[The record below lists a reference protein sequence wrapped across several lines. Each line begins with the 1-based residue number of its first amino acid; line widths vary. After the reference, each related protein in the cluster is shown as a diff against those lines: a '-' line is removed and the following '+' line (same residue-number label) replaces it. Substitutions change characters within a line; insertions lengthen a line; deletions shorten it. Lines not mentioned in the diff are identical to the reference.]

1 MGGGRGRGGA
11 ANALLR
17 LPRQQ
22 PRMMPPAADY
32 ALTLHAGSGLLLDES
47 RRVCPCVLL
56 PLRASLALVGRAGGG
71 GDDEDVDMGGDY
83 LQGVE
88 IIDSSYGMIEQSI
101 SSTGHYS
108 LAYAERWFV
117 AENVHNEEL
126 ESGMSSRDLNCHLL
140 HTTQHGFLWC
150 HMGALIRLP
159 ASQMC

>member
-1 MGGGRGRGGA
+1 
-11 ANALLR
+11 
-17 LPRQQ
+17 
-22 PRMMPPAADY
+22 MPPAADY
-32 ALTLHAGSGLLLDES
+32 ALALHAGSGLLLDES

-108 LAYAERWFV
+108 LGTFTPSSCF
-117 AENVHNEEL
+117 HLL
-126 ESGMSSRDLNCHLL
+126 ESYRCLAFG
-140 HTTQHGFLWC
+140 GYVWF
-150 HMGALIRLP
+150 RLKRIVFFFW
-159 ASQMC
+159 SYTRC

>member
-1 MGGGRGRGGA
+1 
-11 ANALLR
+11 
-17 LPRQQ
+17 
-22 PRMMPPAADY
+22 MPPAADY
-32 ALTLHAGSGLLLDES
+32 ALALHAGSGLLLDES

-108 LAYAERWFV
+108 LGTFTPSSCF
-117 AENVHNEEL
+117 HLL
-126 ESGMSSRDLNCHLL
+126 ESYRAKKDCIFFLVLYSLLVTHLDVAKAGILL
-140 HTTQHGFLWC
+140 HLCMQYDWC
-150 HMGALIRLP
+150 P
-159 ASQMC
+159 K